1 MKKEKDNFLLKPKF
15 VIMISA
21 LFIIILVLTFFF
33 GEGGFLEIMEAQ
45 KKIADHEKRI
55 AELENE
61 KKRLVEVVKGLK
73 INPLD
78 LEKTAREKLWLMKE
92 NEVVV
97 VIIKDKKAAAS
108 PEKKKEKVKQ

>member
-1 MKKEKDNFLLKPKF
+1 MEKEKIFLKPKF
-15 VIMISA
+15 VIMLSVI
-21 LFIIILVLTFFF
+21 FIIILIMTFFF
-33 GEGGFLEIMEAQ
+33 GEGGFLEIMDAQ

-61 KKRLVEVVKGLK
+61 KKRLIKVVKGLK
-73 INPLD
+73 INPLE

-97 VIIKDKKAAAS
+97 VIINEKNEKIKDDKK
-108 PEKKKEKVKQ
+108 EKKK

>member
-1 MKKEKDNFLLKPKF
+1 MKKEKENTFLKPKF
-15 VIMISA
+15 VIMLSA
-21 LFIIILVLTFFF
+21 LFIIILILTFFF
-33 GEGGFLEIMEAQ
+33 GEGGFLEIMAAQ

-55 AELENE
+55 VELENE
-61 KKRLVEVVKGLK
+61 KKRLTEIIYGLK

-97 VIIKDKKAAAS
+97 VIIKDKSKNTKKAKNT
-108 PEKKKEKVKQ
+108 KKQK